1 MSRNIAIEPG
11 EKITQS
17 RESLPSR
24 SQNMRLRPEVMGYW
38 GDLKQRSATPQGGRA
53 VTFAFGEWQHENFLE
68 KETLRTSQI
77 ETPHWLV
84 APPDI
89 SLSCRTGGP
98 LQSELLHSAR
108 ALGAYLLLGSGS
120 SLCEVRPKPPSMAAS
135 QTGNTPRISIS
146 VSAKEDGDKNG
157 PHPPLLI
164 LGQTGWPSH
173 TLALPGTL

>member
-1 MSRNIAIEPG
+1 
-11 EKITQS
+11 
-17 RESLPSR
+17 
-24 SQNMRLRPEVMGYW
+24 MRLRPEVMGYW

-120 SLCEVRPKPPSMAAS
+120 SLCEVRPKPPSRQPHKLAIPPESPFLYLQRRMEIKMAL
-135 QTGNTPRISIS
+135 I
-146 VSAKEDGDKNG
+146 
-157 PHPPLLI
+157 PHCSFWGKQGGHP
-164 LGQTGWPSH
+164 TH
-173 TLALPGTL
+173 